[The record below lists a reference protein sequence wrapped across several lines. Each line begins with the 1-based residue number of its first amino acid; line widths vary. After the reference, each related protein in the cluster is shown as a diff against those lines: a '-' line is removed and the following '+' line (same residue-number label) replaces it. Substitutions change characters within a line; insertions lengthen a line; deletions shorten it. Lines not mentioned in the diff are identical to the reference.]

1 MPNFIFRI
9 YALILLSTVTEI
21 QLTKEFSYVT
31 WMGQTKG
38 TFKALNH
45 LGKSYVKKLIFQLKH
60 LGKSYLKQ
68 LIFQLLNDQTTQLK
82 AQSNVP
88 PI

>member
-1 MPNFIFRI
+1 MHE
-9 YALILLSTVTEI
+9 LILLSTVTEI
-21 QLTKEFSYVT
+21 QPTKEFSYVT

-45 LGKSYVKKLIFQLKH
+45 LGKSYVK
-60 LGKSYLKQ
+60 Q

-82 AQSNVP
+82 AQNDVNL
-88 PI
+88 I

>member
-1 MPNFIFRI
+1 M
-9 YALILLSTVTEI
+9 TEI
-21 QLTKEFSYVT
+21 QPTKEFSYVT

-60 LGKSYLKQ
+60 LGKS
-68 LIFQLLNDQTTQLK
+68 
-82 AQSNVP
+82 VVE
-88 PI
+88 

>member
-1 MPNFIFRI
+1 MHQ
-9 YALILLSTVTEI
+9 LILLSTVTEI

-38 TFKALNH
+38 TFKAQNH

-68 LIFQLLNDQTTQLK
+68 LILQLLNDQTTQLK
-82 AQSNVP
+82 AQTNVP
-88 PI
+88 LI

>member
-9 YALILLSTVTEI
+9 YALILLSTVTEL
-21 QLTKEFSYVT
+21 QPTKEFSYVT
-31 WMGQTKG
+31 WMGQTQG

-68 LIFQLLNDQTTQLK
+68 LIFQMLNDQTTQLK

>member
-9 YALILLSTVTEI
+9 YALILLSTVTEL
-21 QLTKEFSYVT
+21 QPTKEFSYVT

-45 LGKSYVKKLIFQLKH
+45 LGKSY
-60 LGKSYLKQ
+60 LKQ
-68 LIFQLLNDQTTQLK
+68 LIFQMLNDQTTQLK